1 MLSFI
6 QQIRK
11 TVYIQTILP
20 IIAYI
25 SNKSG
30 ASGVQHFLTPL
41 PPSAPFYTHARKQI
55 NVASYHVLK
64 SFSSKKN
71 AEVLRAGP
79 LTRPG
84 PPGAGGSKG
93 GSAGPAFTHI
103 NGIKIKC
110 GY

>member
-20 IIAYI
+20 TIAYI

-41 PPSAPFYTHARKQI
+41 SPSAPFYTHARKQI

-64 SFSSKKN
+64 SFSSTKS
-71 AEVLRAGP
+71 AAVLRLKKTLGRGIRRAV
-79 LTRPG
+79 
-84 PPGAGGSKG
+84 PPALPSPILM
-93 GSAGPAFTHI
+93 A
-103 NGIKIKC
+103 
-110 GY
+110 